1 MKKNTIEGSIMK
13 KVAILNAV
21 AVGILSIGMAMAS
34 PQQAVTQ
41 LRGNA
46 DQVLSILDKANG
58 SNNMQVRREAENYAI
73 PYFDFERMTALAVGA
88 PWKSASAA
96 QKKALS
102 EEFKTLL
109 IRTYSG
115 TMLRFKGAKIQVNG
129 TPIANNGGKELV
141 VKTNVTAKS
150 QGKPVRMDYTMYQ
163 SGNKYRVYNVSVEGA
178 SLVTVYRNQFNE
190 TIRKSGVDGLIAE
203 LKKKNG

>member
-1 MKKNTIEGSIMK
+1 MKKI
-13 KVAILNAV
+13 AILNAL
-21 AVGILSIGMAMAS
+21 AVGVLSIGMAMAT

-46 DQVLSILDKANG
+46 DQVLNILDKANG
-58 SNNMQVRREAENYAI
+58 SNNTQVRREAEIYAI
-73 PYFDFERMTALAVGA
+73 PYFDFDRMTALAVGA
-88 PWKSASAA
+88 PWRTASVS

-102 EEFKTLL
+102 NEFKTLL

-115 TMLRFKGAKIQVNG
+115 TMLKFKGAKIQVNG
-129 TPIANNGGKELV
+129 NPIVNNGGKEVV
-141 VKTNVTAKS
+141 VKTSITASS
-150 QGKPVRMDYTMYQ
+150 QGKPVKMDYTMYQ
-163 SGNKYRVYNVSVEGA
+163 SGNQYRVYNVSVEGA

>member
-1 MKKNTIEGSIMK
+1 MKKM
-13 KVAILNAV
+13 AILNAL
-21 AVGILSIGMAMAS
+21 AVGVLSIGMAMAT

-46 DQVLSILDKANG
+46 DKVLNILDKANG
-58 SNNMQVRREAENYAI
+58 NNNAQVRREAENYAI
-73 PYFDFERMTALAVGA
+73 PYFDFDRMTALAVGA
-88 PWKSASAA
+88 PWRTASAA

-102 EEFKTLL
+102 NEFKTLL

-115 TMLRFKGAKIQVNG
+115 TMLKFKGAQIQVNG
-129 TPIANNGGKELV
+129 NPVVNNGGKEVV
-141 VKTNVTAKS
+141 VKTSVTASS
-150 QGKPVRMDYTMYQ
+150 QGKPVKMDYTMYQ
-163 SGNKYRVYNVSVEGA
+163 SGNQYRVYNVSVEGA

-190 TIRKSGVDGLIAE
+190 TIRKSGIDGLIAE

>member
-1 MKKNTIEGSIMK
+1 MKKM
-13 KVAILNAV
+13 AILNAL
-21 AVGILSIGMAMAS
+21 AVGVLSIGIAMAT

-46 DQVLSILDKANG
+46 DKVLNILDKANG
-58 SNNMQVRREAENYAI
+58 SNNAQVRREAENYAI
-73 PYFDFERMTALAVGA
+73 PYFDFDRMTALAVGA
-88 PWKSASAA
+88 PWRTASAA

-102 EEFKTLL
+102 NEFKTLL

-115 TMLRFKGAKIQVNG
+115 TMLKFKGAQVQVNG
-129 TPIANNGGKELV
+129 SPIVNNGGKEVV
-141 VKTNVTAKS
+141 VKTSITASS
-150 QGKPVRMDYTMYQ
+150 QGKPVKMDYTMYQ
-163 SGNKYRVYNVSVEGA
+163 SGNQYRVYNVSVEGA

-190 TIRKSGVDGLIAE
+190 TIRKSGIDGLIAE